1 MSKPTEVMSQ
11 HDGKDKDLNDLDILE
26 GQIAIPGDEEF
37 GGTEARKRLE
47 KKLLRK
53 LDARMS
59 ILIIIYILNYVS
71 IAFPSPPRHMCLL
84 FVACRS
90 TETMR
95 RPLDCV
101 VSRETSTSRAR
112 NSIPYLVSYTL
123 DIFSCKFLRTL
134 HSN

>member
-11 HDGKDKDLNDLDILE
+11 HDGKDKDLNDLEILE

-71 IAFPSPPRHMCLL
+71 IPFHPHLDTCAYYSWHVDRPKQC
-84 FVACRS
+84 VGRS
-90 TETMR
+90 TAWFRE
-95 RPLDCV
+95 RPQPQG
-101 VSRETSTSRAR
+101 RG
-112 NSIPYLVSYTL
+112 IQYLT
-123 DIFSCKFLRTL
+123 
-134 HSN
+134 

>member
-71 IAFPSPPRHMCLL
+71 GFLAGTL
-84 FVACRS
+84 FLRKFLITRLTV
-90 TETMR
+90 TMLR
-95 RPLDCV
+95 KGF
-101 VSRETSTSRAR
+101 
-112 NSIPYLVSYTL
+112 TL
-123 DIFSCKFLRTL
+123 DQSCSLKIAIGLRGL
-134 HSN
+134 KG